1 MRTNINFTRLAYLI
15 LFAGGLLYSFFISDM
30 LTWEMREMVDTS
42 LEVGFY
48 LGYGLWVLGI
58 VLANSSVVYRITRR
72 NHAGSSGI
80 VTGLQ
85 IWYQTIVGTFDAC
98 VRAPIRARN
107 LLGAYEGL
115 LQKLISS
122 IEIYLLRPVVSI
134 IWLVIYAALSP
145 LVILPV
151 ACFVKAG
158 GAGPEEEQKDGVGL
172 LPVAYVTGSDSA
184 RKSLLQALT
193 SAMES
198 VSVPRWHQ
206 YDTPRIKASAG
217 MPKYSYG
224 EVLLS
229 RNRNSKLPSHSLQ
242 ICNFEGCDTAAVSM
256 LDSMP
261 FYSHLKAA
269 ILVVEENTSPAT
281 WARAFDKWYELM
293 TTAHKPALGKL
304 KCAVIIQPA
313 AKQSS
318 TGDDEELYAG
328 ADADSCKRFLRDHH
342 LADVIQKAALFKNT
356 RFFAVTSDSRE
367 LNECP
372 GIHATA
378 KWVLQEATR

>member
-1 MRTNINFTRLAYLI
+1 MRSNINFTRLAYLI
-15 LFAGGLLYSFFISDM
+15 LLVGGLLYSFFISDM
-30 LTWEMREMVDTS
+30 LTWEMREKVDTS

-48 LGYGLWVLGI
+48 VGYSLWVLGMVI
-58 VLANSSVVYRITRR
+58 TSASVVYRITRR

-80 VTGLQ
+80 GTGLQ
-85 IWYQTIVGTFDAC
+85 IWYQTLAGTFNAC
-98 VRAPIRARN
+98 VMAPIRARKI
-107 LLGAYEGL
+107 LGAYEGMI
-115 LQKLISS
+115 QKLISL
-122 IEIYLLRPVVSI
+122 IETYLLRPVVSI
-134 IWLVIYAALSP
+134 IWLAVYAGLSL
-145 LVILPV
+145 LVILPLV
-151 ACFVKAG
+151 CFTKTG
-158 GAGPEEEQKDGVGL
+158 GRNPEENQEDGVCL
-172 LPVAYVTGSDSA
+172 LPVAYVTGSDPA
-184 RKSLLQALT
+184 RKNMLQALT
-193 SAMES
+193 SAMEA
-198 VSVPRWHQ
+198 VSVPRWFQ

-242 ICNFEGCDTAAVSM
+242 LCNFEGCDSAAVSM

-269 ILVVEENTSPAT
+269 ILVVEESASPEA

-313 AKQSS
+313 AKQSA
-318 TGDDEELYAG
+318 TEEDEELYAG
-328 ADADSCKRFLRDHH
+328 ADAESCKRFLRDHQ
-342 LADVIQKAALFKNT
+342 LADVLQKAALFRNT
-356 RFFAVTSDSRE
+356 RFFAVTADSRE

-378 KWVLQEATR
+378 KWLLQEAIR